1 MIADER
7 TVSNDCDRPSRRA
20 SGSTARPRKPA
31 EFYVSIFRNSRVTSI
46 TRNGEA
52 GPGPS
57 GSAPVVGFELDGHS
71 FRALN
76 GGPQFTFNEAVSLV
90 VNCTTQN
97 EVKTYWEKLT
107 TSGGSP
113 GQYGWLKDKFG

>member
-1 MIADER
+1 
-7 TVSNDCDRPSRRA
+7 
-20 SGSTARPRKPA
+20 
-31 EFYVSIFRNSRVTSI
+31 
-46 TRNGEA
+46 
-52 GPGPS
+52 
-57 GSAPVVGFELDGHS
+57 VVGFELDGHS
-71 FRALN
+71 FTALN

-113 GQYGWLKDKFG
+113 GQYGWLKDKFGLWWQVVPTVLVDMLQDKDPQRSQRVTQAMMQMTKLDIARLKDAYPS